1 MTQDVDPAV
10 VAEAGR
16 VYGKVYDAAAA
27 AVQHLSGVLKGS
39 AGMAGTD
46 IGGHSWSL
54 KYDALV
60 GGRAGGAGLMEAAT
74 AAVMG
79 AAQCSDLLATTAVNH
94 QNADQQSA
102 MNNAGAPAFPPTA
115 KPMFLVPAIPSAEGG
130 HSDVPGWWHTIQ
142 AYVQGEMWPNG
153 HQDKLR
159 AAADAWH
166 GAARELRAAADIAND
181 GVIESVRAQKSPEFP
196 VAATNCTLDRD
207 SLKAVADGFDAA
219 GTACSD
225 YAQAIDDAHSKIL
238 HEMAAL
244 GATVA
249 VTEAVAAVLIPF
261 TAAISEGV
269 SKVVDVARLVATGA
283 RIATIIREF
292 RVAAEAS
299 SLPTVSA
306 LGNAVR
312 AVGELSP
319 LLSAR
324 AQLFLAEGAIPGLLG
339 TEGLD
344 LLSRPYIRVGTRE
357 AVEAAARRT
366 PDGKYYISAT
376 DDNVLVPVSKQYEE
390 AILNLPKSA
399 DGKYYLGADGIRYP
413 VDPTYHLGHVSGQEW
428 WRIRDMAIREH
439 WTRQQ
444 LIEYCNRPGL
454 YQVEDAPGNLSHAS
468 ELPREAG

>member
-1 MTQDVDPAV
+1 MAMTQDVDPAV

-390 AILNLPKSA
+390 AILNLPKPS
-399 DGKYYLGADGIRYP
+399 L
-413 VDPTYHLGHVSGQEW
+413 S
-428 WRIRDMAIREH
+428 
-439 WTRQQ
+439 
-444 LIEYCNRPGL
+444 
-454 YQVEDAPGNLSHAS
+454 NLC
-468 ELPREAG
+468 ETLK